1 MTPKCAM
8 KKIKV
13 GKYEKEWLG
22 NSGQLYLK
30 NQGRSPWEGNIWD
43 ESWMTKAGSTW
54 MAKYSVGLYLE
65 VQNECPWAHTDI
77 NKWLNK

>member
-43 ESWMTKAGSTW
+43 ESWMTRRQWPSKGLGAENLSRRAAGDKDPGW
-54 MAKYSVGLYLE
+54 E
-65 VQNECPWAHTDI
+65 
-77 NKWLNK
+77 